1 MFGRV
6 ADSDSEAGLLIGP
19 VLYQELSHMFASL
32 AFAIISLNFS
42 ADPIHLAEVNS
53 MIIGDYVST
62 GLGAFLRYLLNGS
75 RISVLFQFRDNYGQ
89 LDSNLVFWHTD
100 LGEDF

>member
-1 MFGRV
+1 
-6 ADSDSEAGLLIGP
+6 
-19 VLYQELSHMFASL
+19 
-32 AFAIISLNFS
+32 
-42 ADPIHLAEVNS
+42 